1 MKCWCKEQRCVRQ
14 QLLQFGYVVL
24 ERFFQ
29 GKDLQTL
36 QLEAEVVLEDAGA
49 YEDFDMSGEDDAV
62 AKRRGCIFEVVRP
75 FRSGHTTCSF
85 ATACKADGAAALV
98 AARSSTADSMTT
110 FRAMMSTSAAIR
122 LPSLGLLTSPSQ
134 LHCLV
139 RSALGFPPCHTGQV
153 RCCDAGSCG
162 SEPHPSQ
169 HPKDIRHYT
178 ADLDTTSIVSTHD
191 NGDCSDQCRPEA
203 PCLTS
208 WGLPEASA
216 SDTPATARDSADAA
230 ISADV
235 SKSRPA
241 PPPSPRAALAVASIP
256 PLATAPGPR
265 GEGPYLFNE
274 QFIVKPSSS
283 SSAAA
288 FGWHRD
294 SDWCRGRQEY
304 EYSPYVSVWV
314 ALDDMTADNGALA
327 VLPGSHVA
335 SGANGA
341 GDAVSKGRQPP
352 EHLFVPAGTAVVFM
366 DTLLHASG
374 PNYSLHMRR
383 AWMAQFSA
391 LPILRRIDRQPVAL
405 AVPLSV
411 LHMNDC

>member
-1 MKCWCKEQRCVRQ
+1 MQCWCKEHQCVRQ

-29 GKDLQTL
+29 GKDLQKL
-36 QLEAEVVLEDAGA
+36 QFEAEVVLEDAGA
-49 YEDFDMSGEDDAV
+49 YEDVYLSREDDAV
-62 AKRRGCIFEVVRP
+62 AKRGCIFEVVRP

-85 ATACKADGAAALV
+85 AAACKADGAAALV
-98 AARSSTADSMTT
+98 AARSSSANSMTT
-110 FRAMMSTSAAIR
+110 VSAMTSTSAAIR

-139 RSALGFPPCHTGQV
+139 RLALGFPPCHAGQV

-162 SEPHPSQ
+162 AEPHPGL
-169 HPKDIRHYT
+169 KDTRHCT
-178 ADLDTTSIVSTHD
+178 ADLDTSIVSTHD
-191 NGDCSDQCRPEA
+191 NEDCPPEA
-203 PCLTS
+203 PCPIYS
-208 WGLPEASA
+208 GQPEASA
-216 SDTPATARDSADAA
+216 PDTSATAMDSANAA
-230 ISADV
+230 MSADV
-235 SKSRPA
+235 SKLRSA
-241 PPPSPRAALAVASIP
+241 PPPSLRAASAVATTPSP
-256 PLATAPGPR
+256 VAAPRPR
-265 GEGPYLFNE
+265 REGPYLFNE
-274 QFIVKPSSS
+274 QFIVKPSCS

-327 VLPGSHVA
+327 VLPGSHVI
-335 SGANGA
+335 SGANWA
-341 GDAVSKGRQPP
+341 GDGGSKGRQPP
-352 EHLFVPAGTAVVFM
+352 EHLFVPAGTAVVFV

-374 PNYSLHMRR
+374 PNHSLHMRR

-411 LHMNDC
+411 LHMSDIKR